1 MHNAH
6 GQRRAHKAGE
16 SVEPRV
22 ERLGDVWRIRSLQ
35 AARQILRARHA
46 TTQAGFTAE
55 YIPQGVLKHHPI
67 LMSDGPLH
75 DEQRSKVGRF
85 FAPKVV
91 RERHGDHICEAAARC
106 IDELEG
112 EVAFDDVTLLYSV
125 EVTSRIVGLTE
136 SAVEGRARRLVQ
148 FFRQPPLDMTRP
160 DLGAAGS
167 SGCRRRGAHWCP
179 SPASTGQTSAQRS
192 TVANVSGRVT

>member
-125 EVTSRIVGLTE
+125 KVTSRIVGLTE

-148 FFRQPPLDMTRP
+148 FFRQPARHDPP
-160 DLGAAGS
+160 GSGAQPEAVDAG
-167 SGCRRRGAHWCP
+167 GVARTGAHRPLLLGRRPTSDQP
-179 SPASTGQTSAQRS
+179 SQTSA
-192 TVANVSGRVT
+192 AG